1 MSDLQNQT
9 PADTYKGLLQV
20 DDYTNGVD
28 STSKYVSDGEGTPS
42 ALSISE
48 SKVGVGTVSPD
59 SKLEI
64 VDSTNHL
71 NLKVADTIS
80 QSVIKFSD
88 SDGLASAINYDHN
101 TDKLHFITD
110 GTSTPTNGALNIDS
124 DGNVGVGVTNPSSAF
139 EVKSNSDEAI
149 LKGISPNGLSNV
161 YIKKTN
167 TGDTEFSN
175 AFVSGG
181 TAGDFSFTNGKVGIG
196 TVSPRKILHIAQ
208 AVNGDS
214 EVTLHN
220 NDVTSGSS
228 AQTKSLSFAF
238 AQTGS
243 ASTRSVGAIIRAGKE
258 QEWTS
263 SSITQDGY
271 ISLQTAKGSTLQE
284 RMRIDSDGRCGI
296 GTTSPSATLHV
307 KANDDAEN
315 ALAFWVV
322 DKTHTNSIIAAYEN
336 GDVKIGDFIY
346 KDDTGRVGIGTES
359 PSAPLEV
366 ASTTGGVI
374 MPRMTTTQR
383 DAISSPTDGEMIY
396 NTTTNKFQGRA
407 NGAWVDFH

>member
-9 PADTYKGLLQV
+9 PANTYKGLLQV
-20 DDYTNGVD
+20 GDYLNGVD
-28 STSKYVSDGEGTPS
+28 STSKYVSDGEGTNS

-124 DGNVGVGVTNPSSAF
+124 DGNC
-139 EVKSNSDEAI
+139 
-149 LKGISPNGLSNV
+149 GIGTDNPNGKLEIEKDSYGTLDAGQGHLILDTVGLAREADKGPFINFRV
-161 YIKKTN
+161 PTTSSTSEDMANIGAVCSDSTANSRKADLVFWTRNN
-167 TGDTEFSN
+167 TISEKMRIDS
-175 AFVSGG
+175 
-181 TAGDFSFTNGKVGIG
+181 DGKVGIG
-196 TVSPRKILHIAQ
+196 T
-208 AVNGDS
+208 D
-214 EVTLHN
+214 
-220 NDVTSGSS
+220 
-228 AQTKSLSFAF
+228 
-238 AQTGS
+238 
-243 ASTRSVGAIIRAGKE
+243 
-258 QEWTS
+258 
-263 SSITQDGY
+263 
-271 ISLQTAKGSTLQE
+271 
-284 RMRIDSDGRCGI
+284 
-296 GTTSPSATLHV
+296 
-307 KANDDAEN
+307 
-315 ALAFWVV
+315 
-322 DKTHTNSIIAAYEN
+322 
-336 GDVKIGDFIY
+336 
-346 KDDTGRVGIGTES
+346 S

-383 DAISSPTDGEMIY
+383 NAISSPTNGEMIY